1 MKKVFLIIIILAVS
15 IGGYLVYKEL
25 TQKAVI
31 RSEIS
36 DRSKKFL
43 SKQKSDNGLWE
54 DANLADN
61 KTQDAGVKNVT
72 IDKCFSFV
80 MPYAVRF
87 SRNDGVCE
95 VSYGL
100 SKPRGTL
107 VIYQREGMMKGF
119 DDVPGVSMR
128 RLHKEKY
135 IEETVIAGGRKFLIF
150 TQTQEEQVLNAFY
163 FEPESYF
170 VVNLLG
176 SASDE
181 SKEKLI
187 QLLGTVKFL

>member
-1 MKKVFLIIIILAVS
+1 MKKVFLIVIILAVS
-15 IGGYLVYKEL
+15 IGGFFIYKEL

-54 DANLADN
+54 DANVN
-61 KTQDAGVKNVT
+61 KPVGEGDKNIT

-80 MPYAVRF
+80 MPYTVRF

-135 IEETVIAGGRKFLIF
+135 KEQTVTVGGRKFLIF

-187 QLLGTVKFL
+187 QLLGTVNFL